1 MKFPNIELNKYVN
14 SKRPQL
20 GIFSIFGDFGVG
32 KTTFALQTAINS
44 AKLGKL
50 VIFVY
55 TKPNF
60 PSEKIQLISKDSDEI
75 LDKILFIQTTSFNDL
90 YRIIFNFEFLVL
102 KFLKKTQ
109 QKLNL
114 IIIDSITN
122 LYRLELNMEKKE
134 KNYNLNYQLNQML
147 ANLTYLNE
155 IYGIEVIV
163 VNEISKKN
171 FDDQIIE
178 VESGG
183 KVMEFWVNKNL
194 KITKTK
200 KLNERKFLFTNFS
213 ENFAIELY
221 SNLRENGFE

>member
-1 MKFPNIELNKYVN
+1 MKFPNSELNNYV
-14 SKRPQL
+14 SSIAQQ

-32 KTTFALQTAINS
+32 KTTFALQTALNS
-44 AKLGKL
+44 AKLGRY

-60 PSEKIQLISKDSDEI
+60 PSEKIQLIFKNSDEI
-75 LDKILFIQTTSFNDL
+75 LENILFIQTTKFIEL
-90 YRIIFNFEFLVL
+90 FKIIFNFEFLVL
-102 KFLKKTQ
+102 KEAH
-109 QKLNL
+109 QKLDL

-147 ANLTYLNE
+147 ANLTYLNQ
-155 IYGIEVIV
+155 IYGIEIMV
-163 VNEISKKN
+163 VNEVSKKN
-171 FDDQIIE
+171 LDDQIIE

-183 KVMEFWVNKNL
+183 KVMEFWVDKSL

-200 KLNERKFLFTNFS
+200 KLNERKFFLSNIS
-213 ENFAIELY
+213 ENRVVESS
-221 SNLRENGFE
+221 SNLTENGFE